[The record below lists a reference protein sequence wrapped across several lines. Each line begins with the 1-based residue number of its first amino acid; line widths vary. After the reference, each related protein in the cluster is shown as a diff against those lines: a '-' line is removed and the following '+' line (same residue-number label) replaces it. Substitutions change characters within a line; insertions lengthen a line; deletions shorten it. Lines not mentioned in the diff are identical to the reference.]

1 MSAES
6 VLCVKHGSQIY
17 MFAELHPYPSRV
29 IVHFLKK
36 NEEEQKIIARK
47 VGQAKEGY
55 SGKGRAAGCVPER
68 ILYPSCNV
76 GRNRL
81 ESVLQTPTTHT
92 QWVDGRTAF

>member
-36 NEEEQKIIARK
+36 NEEEQKIIARNLLGRRRR
-47 VGQAKEGY
+47 VTA
-55 SGKGRAAGCVPER
+55 GKAGRRVAYLNGSLIPAA
-68 ILYPSCNV
+68 
-76 GRNRL
+76 
-81 ESVLQTPTTHT
+81 T
-92 QWVDGRTAF
+92 